1 LHKPLIFSSF
11 IPFFTK
17 NIDLFLL
24 NLFKKNGSASVEEKS
39 PQQGT
44 SSLPRTIFDEE
55 TFHQEDGAVRRKHR
69 ADQNKERAGGTRHCK

>member
-1 LHKPLIFSSF
+1 M
-11 IPFFTK
+11 
-17 NIDLFLL
+17 
-24 NLFKKNGSASVEEKS
+24 EEKS

-55 TFHQEDGAVRRKHR
+55 TFHQEDGAVRQKHR